1 VIGRLSAAIAALVV
15 MGTVIAAPAHSED
28 KIRADDVVKV
38 GINGVIS
45 DAPFFIAETKGY
57 FKEQG
62 LTVEFIRFDAG
73 PQMVA
78 PLGTGDLDA
87 AAGAPSAGLFNSGAR
102 GLGVKIVADK
112 GSNGDDYS
120 YMPLLIRK
128 DLAGRV
134 KDYKDLKGLKIA
146 EAGRGGS
153 PGSTLNEALK
163 RGGLTYN
170 DVEHVQNL
178 GYPEQVI
185 ALSNKAIDG
194 AITAEPSAAK
204 AVELGVAVR
213 FSGGDLYPRQQVAV
227 LLYGDN
233 FIKKRRAAAVKF
245 MIAYLQG
252 ARFYNGAIARG
263 RFAGPNLPEV
273 LDILTK
279 YTNITDRKLYDAM
292 VPNGCNPDGYVNA
305 DSLKK
310 DYAFYVEQKFAQP
323 GTDVDALVDNSFV
336 DEALKALGPY
346 KRN

>member
-1 VIGRLSAAIAALVV
+1 MGKKLAYAIAACVALLCAT
-15 MGTVIAAPAHSED
+15 GAPV
-28 KIRADDVVKV
+28 RADDLVKV

-45 DAPFFIAETKGY
+45 DAPFFIAATKGY
-57 FKEQG
+57 FQEQG
-62 LTVEFIRFDAG
+62 LKVDFVRFDAG

-78 PLGTGDLDA
+78 PLGTGDLDVG
-87 AAGAPSAGLFNSGAR
+87 AGASSAGLFNSGAR

-128 DLAGRV
+128 DLVDRV
-134 KDYKDLKGLKIA
+134 KDYKDLKGLKIG

-178 GYPEQVI
+178 GYPEQVV
-185 ALSNKAIDG
+185 ALANKAIDG
-194 AITAEPSAAK
+194 AITAEPSTAK

-233 FIKKRRAAAVKF
+233 FIKKRREVAARF
-245 MIAYLQG
+245 MTAYIKG
-252 ARFYNGAIARG
+252 VRFYNGAIEKG
-263 RFAGPNLPEV
+263 RFAGPNVAEV
-273 LDILTK
+273 IDILTK
-279 YTNITDRKLYDAM
+279 NTNVTDRKLYAAM
-292 VPNGCNPDGYVNA
+292 VPNGCNPDGYVNVA
-305 DSLKK
+305 SLKK
-310 DYAFYVEQKFAQP
+310 DYAFYVEQKYAQP

-336 DEALKALGPY
+336 EQALKALGPY